1 MTTNYQYSIAV
12 DEDGSIKIDTKVP
25 EGVEVKKEAGIFD
38 IIDSSRKC
46 VADLER
52 SLLMEGIT
60 QAVNALMPTPEPTVA
75 DKVSNALKERT
86 ATPDTE

>member
-1 MTTNYQYSIAV
+1 MTIDYVYSILV
-12 DEDGSIKIDTKVP
+12 DEDGSIKIDTKIP
-25 EGVEVKKEAGIFD
+25 EGVETKKEAGIFD

-52 SLLMEGIT
+52 SLLMEGIS
-60 QAVNALMPTPEPTVA
+60 QAVNALIPQPEPTVA
-75 DKVSNALKERT
+75 DKVASALKERT

>member
-1 MTTNYQYSIAV
+1 MTIKFLYSIIV
-12 DEDGSIKIDTKVP
+12 NEDGSIKIDTEVP
-25 EGVEVKKEAGIFD
+25 EGVETAKEAGIFD

-52 SLLMEGIT
+52 SLLMEGISQT
-60 QAVNALMPTPEPTVA
+60 FNSLFPKPDPTVA
-75 DKVSNALKERT
+75 EKIAEALKERT

>member
-1 MTTNYQYSIAV
+1 MTINYQYTITV
-12 DEDGSIKIDTKVP
+12 NEDGSVKIDTNVP

-52 SLLMEGIT
+52 TLLMEGIS
-60 QAVNALMPTPEPTVA
+60 QAVSALMPQPEPTVA
-75 DKVSNALKERT
+75 EKVAEALKERT
-86 ATPDTE
+86 ATPDS